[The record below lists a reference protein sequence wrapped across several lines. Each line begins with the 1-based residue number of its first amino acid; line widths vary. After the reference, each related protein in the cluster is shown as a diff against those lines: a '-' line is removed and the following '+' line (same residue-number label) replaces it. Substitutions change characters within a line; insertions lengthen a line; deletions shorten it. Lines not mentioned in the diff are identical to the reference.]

1 MKGKEMFV
9 WKVETPLG
17 FMPYE
22 FATEKEAKDYA
33 IGFLSWS
40 GTRYRLVRTRKGA

>member
-1 MKGKEMFV
+1 MFV

-33 IGFLSWS
+33 IGFLSWA